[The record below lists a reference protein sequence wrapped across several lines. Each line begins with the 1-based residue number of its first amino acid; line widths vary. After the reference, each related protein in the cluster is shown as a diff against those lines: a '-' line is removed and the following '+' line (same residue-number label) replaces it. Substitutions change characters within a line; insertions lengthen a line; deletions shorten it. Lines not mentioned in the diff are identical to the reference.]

1 LEHSFDKCF
10 CWEAFTQT
18 ILWMIAFEMLL
29 KKYLIY
35 YAGRLPI
42 AEDYWGTI
50 KGWESFLQMSIMPHT
65 HTHTH
70 THKHLKS
77 FSVQQSYI
85 LKTCLHIQERFGKSI
100 CCIFYVSL
108 TLLWLLQLISS
119 PWLMKVISALL
130 SAIPSAATT
139 VQFLPNSTQLV
150 GAKATGKIINFTL
163 QV

>member
-1 LEHSFDKCF
+1 MLGDYQSQRTTEVQLKDENHSCKCQS
-10 CWEAFTQT
+10 CHT
-18 ILWMIAFEMLL
+18 
-29 KKYLIY
+29 
-35 YAGRLPI
+35 
-42 AEDYWGTI
+42 
-50 KGWESFLQMSIMPHT
+50 HT